1 MSNLLLELEKDPRM
15 AQIHQEVIRS
25 EKISTTNDIFAKKLL
40 SRKSILIDFLNS
52 VLNIWRQH
60 DQIIISNLLK
70 PDFQPNRQVI
80 VPIYKF
86 TTLCQKPG
94 FIVRHDKVPR
104 LFTNFGFVLSKYD
117 SKD

>member
-1 MSNLLLELEKDPRM
+1 MQKIEFYLFTGDEISKLREKM
-15 AQIHQEVIRS
+15 V
-25 EKISTTNDIFAKKLL
+25 L
-40 SRKSILIDFLNS
+40 SKDSFKHL
-52 VLNIWRQH
+52 LNITEFRLKQIESVWRQH

>member
-1 MSNLLLELEKDPRM
+1 MTSLYPR
-15 AQIHQEVIRS
+15 S
-25 EKISTTNDIFAKKLL
+25 DL
-40 SRKSILIDFLNS
+40 
-52 VLNIWRQH
+52 WRQH